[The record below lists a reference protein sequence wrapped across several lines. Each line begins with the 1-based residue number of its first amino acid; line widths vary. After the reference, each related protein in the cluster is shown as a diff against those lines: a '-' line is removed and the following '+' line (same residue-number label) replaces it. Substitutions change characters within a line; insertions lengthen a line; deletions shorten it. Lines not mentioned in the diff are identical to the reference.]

1 MPKYNEL
8 KKVRRLSNRSET
20 NSIVDLVKD
29 NETGILYVRKT
40 IFGVDQPVYQG
51 IFTRELQALQCL
63 NSCENIVKIIG
74 HSNMIV
80 TNLNTKSRDKV
91 GCIFLE
97 YVSGDTLSNIDV
109 VRLTSKQKFKI
120 IKQLLSSIEMAHNE
134 GIIHRDVNPNNIMID
149 DNEDVKVIDFGI
161 CKIKQMINSATVFQM
176 GTSLY
181 SAPEVHLHSQNATEQ
196 SDLYS
201 IGAVMYYLFTGEQPP
216 IATIFQETIDN
227 ASGFDI
233 ELRPIIRKLVA
244 SNPIERYKDIS
255 ELRGD
260 FTSVFKRFLNV
271 QYTAV
276 ITMDYEKFTKLK
288 NLNLIPKTS
297 TIKDLDLIVSRNY
310 MELYMGQ
317 LDNVYKFL
325 GTNYC
330 LECFYNEDTNV
341 FLVAEIKKVV
351 PVEREFMKRKFCE
364 ISARLNLP
372 DPKTIHRLSGN
383 DNLEIKNIVDEFC
396 EYYRS
401 KDNVNTEYK
410 KNYGAWRD
418 LLTLTK
424 KSIED
429 NVQRFLYDSYDIKG
443 NICSFKLHKG
453 VFFGDTVFN
462 KETRL
467 IYERKIKKNNKTK
480 LVYVGN
486 YDDDS
491 LVDEHVILK
500 IRFLRK
506 PLSLPSNGSICLDY
520 GEEIIN
526 IDRQLDALDNMER
539 ENYSCQYNLKEIIS
553 VISPPTI
560 NPLYGKIEFFNER
573 LDSSQKAAVEKALHS
588 ESLAIIQGPP
598 GTGKTNVVIEIIRQ
612 ILKINSNYPGLP
624 EKKILL
630 VSQSHPA
637 VDKMLDDLIQQSQY
651 RPNLIRVG
659 RDEKLNDEIR
669 EEFGLSYVKD
679 NWIKNVRSKCN
690 KLAQNYCE
698 ELRVTYTEFESY
710 YREYEKKFVSNIE
723 PESINEKEIAE
734 FIGKTNTPKKEKIR
748 KILEIQKQ
756 WVDRLQQ
763 CEEADLYI
771 IKNTTIIAGT
781 CTGFISNRVLRDTT
795 FDYVI
800 VDEAAKA
807 TYPELA
813 VSFSKAEKIILV
825 GDHKQLPPVLDLD
838 IIEEN
843 EDKLDKKDFVEG
855 LFEKLYNNFPEENR
869 HRLSIQYRM
878 HPVIGSLISR
888 VFYENEIQN
897 GTPEKERMTGIP
909 GYDNISIEWITTSKI
924 LEFKR
929 KEEKIGDKEK
939 ATYKNSSEISIIK
952 SKLHELDLL
961 STRIIKVGVIT
972 AYRGQK
978 SAIKEMIKQQKFK
991 YIQVEVDTVDAFQG
1005 GQKEIIIYSTVRSS
1019 NCNRIGFLK
1028 SEARLNVSLS
1038 RAQSL
1043 LIIVGD
1049 LNFLNNPKITGN
1061 KFPEII
1067 EYIKE
1072 TKGCKITE
1080 AGENL

>member
-8 KKVRRLSNRSET
+8 KRVRRLSNRSET
-20 NSIVDLVKD
+20 NSVVDLVKD

-40 IFGVDQPVYQG
+40 IYGVDQPVYQG
-51 IFTRELQALQCL
+51 IFTRELQALQRL
-63 NSCENIVKIIG
+63 NYCENIVKIIG
-74 HSNMIV
+74 YRNMIV
-80 TNLNTKSRDKV
+80 TEADTRSKAKV

-109 VRLTSKQKFKI
+109 VKFTSKKKFKI

-134 GIIHRDVNPNNIMID
+134 GIIHRDINPNNIMID
-149 DNEDVKVIDFGI
+149 DNENVKIIDFGI

-181 SAPEVHLHSQNATEQ
+181 SAPEVNLHSQNATEQ

-216 IATIFQETIDN
+216 IATSFQETLDN
-227 ASGFDI
+227 ISGFDI
-233 ELRPIIRKLVA
+233 ELRPIIKKLVSTNLA
-244 SNPIERYKDIS
+244 ERYKDIS

-260 FTSVFKRFLNV
+260 LTSVFKRFLDV

-276 ITMDYEKFTKLK
+276 LTMDHEKFTKLK
-288 NLNLIPKTS
+288 TLNLIPGNS
-297 TIKDLDLIVSRNY
+297 TIKELDLIVSRNY
-310 MELYMGQ
+310 IELYIGQ

-330 LECFYNEDTNV
+330 LDCLYNEETNV
-341 FLVAEIKKVV
+341 FQVVIINKVV
-351 PVEREFMKRKFCE
+351 PVARAFMKRKFCE

-372 DPKTIHRLSGN
+372 DPKTIHRLSRN

-396 EYYRS
+396 ENYRS
-401 KDNVNTEYK
+401 KDNINTEYK

-424 KSIED
+424 KSIEG

-467 IYERKIKKNNKTK
+467 IYERKIEKNNKTN
-480 LVYVGN
+480 LIYVGN

-500 IRFLRK
+500 IRLLHK
-506 PLSLPSNGSICLDY
+506 SLSLPSNGAICLDY
-520 GEEIIN
+520 REEIIN

-553 VISPPTI
+553 GISRPTI
-560 NPLYGKIEFFNER
+560 NPLYGKIEYFNKR
-573 LDSSQKAAVEKALHS
+573 LDSSQKAAVEMALRS
-588 ESLAIIQGPP
+588 DSVALIQGPP

-612 ILKINSNYPGLP
+612 ILKFNSNYPDLP

-637 VDKMLDDLIQQSQY
+637 VDKMLDDLIQQSQC

-679 NWIKNVRSKCN
+679 NWIKNVRSKCSN
-690 KLAQNYCE
+690 LAQNYCE
-698 ELRVTYTEFESY
+698 ELRVNYSEFESY
-710 YREYEKKFVSNIE
+710 YREYEKKFITNIE
-723 PESINEKEIAE
+723 PESINEKVIAE
-734 FIGKTNTPKKEKIR
+734 FVGKTNTLKKEKIR

-771 IKNTTIIAGT
+771 IKNTTIISGT

-813 VSFSKAEKIILV
+813 VSFLKAEKIILV

-843 EDKLDKKDFVEG
+843 EDKLNKNDFIEG

-897 GTPEKERMTGIP
+897 GTPETERITGIP

-924 LEFKR
+924 SEFKR
-929 KEEKIGDKEK
+929 KEEMIGDREK

-952 SKLHELDLL
+952 SKLRELDSL

-991 YIQVEVDTVDAFQG
+991 FIQIEVDTVDAFQG

-1019 NCNRIGFLK
+1019 NSNRIGFLK

-1049 LNFLNNPKITGN
+1049 LNFLNNSKIIGN

-1067 EYIKE
+1067 EYIKK
-1072 TKGCKITE
+1072 TNGCKITE
-1080 AGENL
+1080 VGENL

>member
-8 KKVRRLSNRSET
+8 KEVRRLSNRSET

-40 IFGVDQPVYQG
+40 IFGVDQPIYQG
-51 IFTRELQALQCL
+51 IFIRELQALQRL

-74 HSNMIV
+74 YRNMIV
-80 TNLNTKSRDKV
+80 TNVNTKSRDKV

-97 YVSGDTLSNIDV
+97 YVSGDTLLNIDV

-227 ASGFDI
+227 TSGFDI

-260 FTSVFKRFLNV
+260 LTSVFKRFLDV

-276 ITMDYEKFTKLK
+276 ITMDHEKFTKLK

-310 MELYMGQ
+310 MELYIGQ
-317 LDNVYKFL
+317 LDNIYKFL
-325 GTNYC
+325 GTNYY
-330 LECFYNEDTNV
+330 LECFYGEDTNV
-341 FLVAEIKKVV
+341 FSVAKIKKVV
-351 PVEREFMKRKFCE
+351 PVEREFIKRKFCE

-372 DPKTIHRLSGN
+372 DPKTIHRLSRN

-396 EYYRS
+396 EHYRS

-453 VFFGDTVFN
+453 VFLGDTVFN

-480 LVYVGN
+480 LIYVGN
-486 YDDDS
+486 YYDDS

-506 PLSLPSNGSICLDY
+506 PLSLPSKGSICLDY

-553 VISPPTI
+553 GISPPTI
-560 NPLYGKIEFFNER
+560 DPLYGKIEFFNER
-573 LDSSQKAAVEKALHS
+573 LDSSQKAAVEKALRS

-612 ILKINSNYPGLP
+612 ILKINSNYLGLP
-624 EKKILL
+624 DKKILL

-637 VDKMLDDLIQQSQY
+637 VDKMLDDLIQQSQH

-723 PESINEKEIAE
+723 PKSINEKKIVE
-734 FIGKTNTPKKEKIR
+734 FVGKTNTPKKEKIR

-825 GDHKQLPPVLDLD
+825 GDHKQLPPVLDLE

-897 GTPEKERMTGIP
+897 GTPEKERITGIP
-909 GYDNISIEWITTSKI
+909 SYDNISIEWITTSKI
-924 LEFKR
+924 SEFKR

-1019 NCNRIGFLK
+1019 KSNRIGFLK

-1049 LNFLNNPKITGN
+1049 LNFLNNPKIIGN

-1067 EYIKE
+1067 KYIKE